1 VNDDMTRVGLTLEQ
15 FNKRVEEAKRQN
27 PDSIEYQFAVALQEA
42 ITPIAGQYFN
52 ALIEQIDDRA
62 TVVRLFATTMGA
74 IVFSVVGPLS
84 KEGHEEQFAALL
96 PSVIGHGI
104 EAGVHGLKQHRLM
117 ASAANEA

>member
-1 VNDDMTRVGLTLEQ
+1 MTRVGLTLEQ